1 MNYLY
6 VDVWIVAADPS
17 LLGLCE
23 RYEDEGCQG
32 CLWVVATETT
42 LEIQAGKEVFNKS
55 LKT

>member
-17 LLGLCE
+17 LLGLGE